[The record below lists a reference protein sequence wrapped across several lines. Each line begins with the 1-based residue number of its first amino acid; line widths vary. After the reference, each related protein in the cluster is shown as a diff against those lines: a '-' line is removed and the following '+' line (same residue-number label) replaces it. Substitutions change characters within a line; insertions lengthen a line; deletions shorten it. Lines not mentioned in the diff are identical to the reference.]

1 MDSDR
6 IMVFSAGRLREFD
19 QPHILLQ
26 DSGTLLSKMV
36 DNTGV
41 SESERLRKIANE
53 KFYGS

>member
-6 IMVFSAGRLREFD
+6 IMVFSAGRLKEFD

-41 SESERLRKIANE
+41 SESESLRNIANE